1 MRSLQLIFIFKLAPS
16 LSPSPTVSNIPP
28 PKKFRKK
35 ANQPFPSIPT
45 SFKLP
50 TFPSNRPQT
59 GNKKVIDIN
68 ISIPFLKIILCCG
81 QYENI
86 ILRFFFVSALWQ
98 GL

>member
-1 MRSLQLIFIFKLAPS
+1 MQSFDLIFILKLAPS

-68 ISIPFLKIILCCG
+68 MILPFSRLYCG
-81 QYENI
+81 QYENNI
-86 ILRFFFVSALWQ
+86 PFFFYVSALWQ
-98 GL
+98 GF